1 MPTIQSN
8 ELDIIKSFIKS
19 GDHIIDIGGNHGDW
33 TNAVAE
39 LIEAPVIV
47 DIYEANPSLIEELS
61 DIKAA
66 DKFMLH
72 IRNYAVSDLDKTGL
86 DFWIYSIDGMS
97 GLHRRDA
104 SEEAKFNAGLPEP
117 VKVKVNSCK
126 LDDMYDSEDEYID
139 FIKIDTEGNEL
150 PILRGMPGL
159 IKNGCI
165 KTIQFEYG
173 LCTKECGYTLEEA
186 FKLLESFPYRYRL
199 PENTGIIP
207 VVEFVP
213 DMEDYQYSNFVF
225 SKAAI

>member
-104 SEEAKFNAGLPEP
+104 EEEKKFNAGLPEP

-126 LDDMYDSEDEYID
+126 LDDMYDSDDERID

-150 PILRGMPGL
+150 PILRGMQEL
-159 IKNGCI
+159 IDCRCV

-173 LCTKECGYTLEEA
+173 LCWKEQGYKLQEA
-186 FKLLESFPYRYRL
+186 FELLKNYPFIYRL

-207 VVEFVP
+207 VIGWN
-213 DMEDYQYSNFVF
+213 DNLEDYVYSNFVF
-225 SKAAI
+225 SKEKL